1 MSWRKL
7 NYLVPNPDCDTKG
20 GAITEW
26 RDARP
31 QPTDEEI
38 AAVSIADVEQ
48 REQEENEDNFRVDD
62 GVRILAKAVWNHEN
76 RIRALEGKNP
86 VTFRVF
92 VRAVIADANQ

>member
-7 NYLVPNPDCDTKG
+7 NYLVPDPDCDTKG

-31 QPTDEEI
+31 QPTDAEI

-48 REQEENEDNFRVDD
+48 REQEENEDNFRVEDHAK
-62 GVRILAKAVWNHEN
+62 ILARVAWNHEN
-76 RIRALEGKNP
+76 RIRVIEGRP
-86 VTFRVF
+86 EIAFRQF
-92 VRAVIADANQ
+92 VRAVKNI